1 MGTLASPWREGEG
14 THAARTRATQASP
27 PIIPATPAPTRRRR
41 FPPRFIKTC
50 WRMTRGVEDGQKA
63 SVFVAL
69 ACHTWCFWTPKRP
82 ISIHCVI
89 RQQSPESKG
98 RRGAVNCAHLGRRC
112 ISQGAMNCA
121 PTSFYLQHICFHD
134 RRIGKAHSSS
144 DLCVILIAIC
154 FTCFTCFTCIGR
166 SGIRISS
173 GIILKQEGKTLRYGE
188 TGPHTTP
195 DSCASTQGSACCY
208 LR

>member
-1 MGTLASPWREGEG
+1 
-14 THAARTRATQASP
+14 
-27 PIIPATPAPTRRRR
+27 
-41 FPPRFIKTC
+41 
-50 WRMTRGVEDGQKA
+50 MTRGVEDGQKA

-112 ISQGAMNCA
+112 IPQGAMNCA
-121 PTSFYLQHICFHD
+121 PSSLSPQHICFHD

-173 GIILKQEGKTLRYGE
+173 GSQKLERQAQKMVACNVYLIMKVRDLCSVVR
-188 TGPHTTP
+188 
-195 DSCASTQGSACCY
+195 CAS
-208 LR
+208 LRLPIS